1 LGAAIPRREIAATS
15 KEDEMLFHVK
25 HTHSWEACP
34 YHDADRARETFGKA
48 MAGIM
53 ESDVD
58 LVGAYVDAG
67 AHTTFL
73 ILDATSASQIEEALA
88 PVIDI
93 GWAETRPVVDFA
105 EVMDRVNEG
114 S

>member
-1 LGAAIPRREIAATS
+1 
-15 KEDEMLFHVK
+15 
-25 HTHSWEACP
+25 
-34 YHDADRARETFGKA
+34 

-53 ESDVD
+53 ESEVE
-58 LVGAYVDAG
+58 LIGAYVDAA

-73 ILDATSASQIEEALA
+73 ILDATSAGQIEEALA

-105 EVMDRVNEG
+105 EIMSRITEDH
-114 S
+114 

>member
-1 LGAAIPRREIAATS
+1 
-15 KEDEMLFHVK
+15 MLFHVK
-25 HTHSWEACP
+25 HVHSWEACP
-34 YHDADRARETFGKA
+34 YHDPDRARATFGKA

-53 ESDVD
+53 ESEVE
-58 LVGAYVDAG
+58 LIGAYVDAA

-73 ILDATSASQIEEALA
+73 ILDATSAGQIEEALA

-105 EVMDRVNEG
+105 EVMSRVTEG
-114 S
+114 G

>member
-1 LGAAIPRREIAATS
+1 
-15 KEDEMLFHVK
+15 MLFHVK

-34 YHDADRARETFGKA
+34 YHDPDRARDTFGKA
-48 MAGIM
+48 MAGIV
-53 ESDVD
+53 EGSEVE
-58 LVGAYVDAG
+58 LVGAYVDAP
-67 AHTTFL
+67 AHTVFL
-73 ILDATSASQIEEALA
+73 VLDATSAAQIEEALA

-105 EVMDRVNEG
+105 DVMSRVTEG

>member
-1 LGAAIPRREIAATS
+1 
-15 KEDEMLFHVK
+15 
-25 HTHSWEACP
+25 
-34 YHDADRARETFGKA
+34 

-53 ESDVD
+53 ESDVE
-58 LVGAYVDAG
+58 LIGAYVDAA

-73 ILDATSASQIEEALA
+73 ILDATSAVQIEEALA

-105 EVMDRVNEG
+105 DVLSRVTEDG
-114 S
+114 

>member
-1 LGAAIPRREIAATS
+1 
-15 KEDEMLFHVK
+15 MLFHVK

-34 YHDADRARETFGKA
+34 YHDPERAKATFGKA

-53 ESDVD
+53 ESEVK
-58 LVGAYVDAG
+58 LVGAYVDAP

-73 ILDATSASQIEEALA
+73 VLDATSADQIEEALA

-105 EVMDRVNEG
+105 DILKRVIEG
-114 S
+114 G

>member
-1 LGAAIPRREIAATS
+1 
-15 KEDEMLFHVK
+15 MLFHVK
-25 HTHSWEACP
+25 HVHSWETCP
-34 YHDADRARETFGKA
+34 YHDPDRARATFGKA

-53 ESDVD
+53 ESEVE
-58 LVGAYVDAG
+58 LVGAYVDAA

-73 ILDATSASQIEEALA
+73 ILDATSAVEIEEALA

-105 EVMDRVNEG
+105 DILSRVTKDD
-114 S
+114 

>member
-1 LGAAIPRREIAATS
+1 
-15 KEDEMLFHVK
+15 MLFHVK
-25 HTHSWEACP
+25 HVHSWESCP
-34 YHDADRARETFGKA
+34 YHDPDRARATFGKA

-53 ESDVD
+53 ESEVE
-58 LVGAYVDAG
+58 LVGAYVDAA

-73 ILDATSASQIEEALA
+73 ILDASSAVQIEEALA

-105 EVMDRVNEG
+105 DILSRVTEDA
-114 S
+114 

>member
-1 LGAAIPRREIAATS
+1 
-15 KEDEMLFHVK
+15 MLFHVK

-34 YHDADRARETFGKA
+34 YHDPDRARATFGKA

-53 ESDVD
+53 DSEVE
-58 LVGAYVDAG
+58 LVGAYVDAA
-67 AHTTFL
+67 AHSTFL
-73 ILDATSASQIEEALA
+73 ILDATSAGQIEEALA

-105 EVMDRVNEG
+105 EVLSRVTEDG
-114 S
+114 